1 MTSIQTTLPNSLPE
15 TALDIFTTALEEC
28 NIPAAF
34 DRHLHFEEHKL
45 LLHPSPLLR
54 PEIIDLDQFKKV
66 LIIAFGKAAVTMTDA
81 LLQRL
86 PQKMNVH
93 GVCSGPS
100 IPKEH
105 TRQIRYF
112 AGGHPLP
119 NRDSFAA
126 AKATLRLLKASKKDT
141 FIFFL
146 ISGGGSAMHELPLN
160 KNISLEDTIAFH
172 ESLIASGASITE
184 VNTVRKY
191 FSSVKGGR
199 LALAAPDA
207 EKLTLLLADVPLNDR
222 AAVASSP
229 TLPDQSTPE
238 ECREILFRYRL
249 MEMFPFNVREHFTSL
264 GLDASLHIR
273 PRENAAVVVEAPLA
287 KRHSLLP
294 GKNILSR
301 RKKSE
306 TSPTEAFGNSHY
318 DTLLSSH
325 DFVNAARERAEKLGF
340 KVVIDNTCDDWDYA
354 KAARYL
360 LERFHALR
368 NQYPRVCLLSS
379 GEVTVR
385 LGPNPGCGGRNQQFT
400 LAAALDL
407 AHYEDEHLAVLSAGS
422 DGIDG
427 DSPAAGAIA
436 DTTTIARARSY
447 HFDPQA
453 TLAEFDTCTL
463 FTALGDSIVIG
474 PTGNNLRDLRV
485 LLAARED
492 IDPSDRLWSIPTSR
506 AAD

>member
-1 MTSIQTTLPNSLPE
+1 VDCGALLASKRTMTLASPPLPKPLTE

-28 NIPAAF
+28 NVPAAF

-45 LLHPSPLLR
+45 LLHPSPLAP
-54 PEIIDLDQFKKV
+54 PEVIDLERFKRIF
-66 LIIAFGKAAVTMTDA
+66 IISFGKAALTMTDA

-86 PQKMNVH
+86 PQKLNVH
-93 GVCSGPS
+93 GVCSAPR

-119 NRDSFAA
+119 NKDSFAA
-126 AKATLRLLKASKKDT
+126 AKATLSLLKTARKDT

-160 KNISLEDTIAFH
+160 KHLTLEDTIGFH
-172 ESLIASGASITE
+172 EALIASGATISEI
-184 VNTVRKY
+184 NTVRKY
-191 FSSVKGGR
+191 FSAVKGGR
-199 LALAAPDA
+199 LALAAPEA
-207 EKLTLLLADVPLNDR
+207 EKLTLLLADVPLKDR
-222 AAVASSP
+222 TAVASSP
-229 TLPDQSTPE
+229 TLFDESTLE
-238 ECREILFRYRL
+238 ECREILTRYRL
-249 MEMFPFNVREHFTSL
+249 LEKFPFKVREYFAML
-264 GLDASLHIR
+264 GLDAAADKVAELTKR
-273 PRENAAVVVEAPLA
+273 GKAAEAKAAVAA
-287 KRHSLLP
+287 SSIKRRLHLP
-294 GKNILSR
+294 GKSPAQVDPADAFSGSR
-301 RKKSE
+301 
-306 TSPTEAFGNSHY
+306 F
-318 DTLLSSH
+318 DTLLSNH
-325 DFVNAARERAEKLGF
+325 DFVNAARERAEALGF
-340 KVVIDNTCDDWDYA
+340 TVVVDNSCDDWDYA
-354 KAARYL
+354 EAARYL
-360 LERFHALR
+360 LERFHVLR
-368 NQYPRVCLLSS
+368 REHTRLCLLSS

-400 LAAALDL
+400 LATALDL
-407 AHYEDEHLAVLSAGS
+407 ARYRGEDLAVLSAGS

-447 HFDPQA
+447 HFDPEQ

-485 LLAARED
+485 LLSVRKM
-492 IDPSDRLWSIPTSR
+492 
-506 AAD
+506 